1 MTLTKCSK
9 VIGLG
14 TSRDARLLINAL
26 DVRHVGPGLWRIHHD
41 AGEEYNIRLAF
52 DVTPRSTIEE
62 ATLTDLNPTTGSA
75 IPLRQEKLDLFEFLK
90 QFQEIET
97 RNPRQWETE
106 TCELIV
112 QCATYQ
118 QEILIQK
125 SPLSTH
131 AFDQATLVAQLLRCF
146 LVSFEISDANSY
158 YTPHGF
164 MSGGS
169 NIEVMRDEGNDDYW
183 GLQSSVTVERI
194 RLPSSRG
201 KDRQRSTWEQHQ
213 GFLPTLKKAIAN
225 LQRLIFRCQPQDI
238 PCLIYS
244 LCLLALTLSA
254 LSTPHAP
261 FLVPVKTAAK
271 GLGNTFET
279 LCDLYCFS
287 SVVFQHPLKNEVD
300 LAAYALSVDH
310 DPIAVKHFEALNQ
323 LWQKFD
329 PDDEGI
335 VLRGFHYQIDH
346 FAHFDGYCGP
356 PDDGRKE
363 RVQFDKITARVSRL
377 CYGLD
382 AEHVDAAAITQK
394 VISGVYQGVT
404 TIELDNLAAETAAYM
419 TVTHPDYAILAARIA
434 VSNLHKQTKK
444 QFSSVVDDL
453 FHYINP
459 KNHKPAP
466 MISQDTHRIVMQ
478 HAEELNSAIVYDRD
492 FNYQY
497 FGFKTLERSYLLRLS
512 GKVAERPQH
521 MIMRV
526 AVGIHG
532 EDIEKA
538 IETYHLMSQK
548 CFTHAS
554 PTLFNAGTP
563 QPQLASC
570 FLIDMK
576 DDSIE
581 GIYDTLKTCALI
593 SKTAGGVGLNIHRIR
608 ATGSY
613 ISGTNGTSN
622 GIVPMLRVF
631 NNTARYVDQGGNKRP
646 GAFAMYLEPWHAD
659 VFEFLDLRKNHG
671 KEEIRARDLFFAL
684 WIPDLFMRRVEKN
697 GEWTLMCPN
706 EAPGLADVYGDEF
719 EALYEK
725 YEKEGRGR
733 KTIKA
738 QKLWYSIL
746 EAQTETGNPY
756 MLYKDACNRKSN
768 QKNLGTIRSSNLCT
782 EIIEYTAPDEVAV
795 CNLASLALPT
805 FVDSSR
811 GEYDFGRLHEVVQVV
826 TRNLNKIIDVNHYP
840 VPEARN
846 SNMRH
851 RPIGLG
857 VQGLADAFLALRLP
871 FDSPEARQLNKQIF
885 ETIYHGALT
894 SSCQTAK
901 ELGHYETYP
910 GSPVSQGI
918 LQYDMWNVTP
928 TNLWDWDSLKAD
940 IAKHGVRNSLLV
952 APMPTA
958 STSQILGFNE
968 CFEPYTSNIY
978 SRRVLAGEFQ
988 VVNPWLLKDLVD
1000 MGLWSDNM
1008 KNRII
1013 ADGGSIQNIPN
1024 IPADLKA
1031 LYKTVWEISQRS
1043 IVQMAADRGAFIDQS
1058 QSLNIHMKDPTMGKI
1073 TSMHFA
1079 GWKLGLK
1086 TGMYYLRTMAASAPI
1101 QFTVDQE
1108 QLKVADTNV
1117 ARARDLTKKR
1127 VGPTGY
1133 SSSPMQTAV
1142 PRPMYVKKSSMD
1154 SPASG
1159 AVNGIP
1165 TPTATPPPVSSE
1177 ESKTLVPPTKKESA
1191 VLPTFKADAS
1201 EGESPKSLATDPT
1214 GGELEA
1220 LKDEELP
1227 EPAIK
1232 NKERQEEDKEGTSDQ
1247 REGDIY
1253 AEKVLACS
1261 IENKE
1266 ACVMCSG

>member
-1 MTLTKCSK
+1 MFVYK
-9 VIGLG
+9 
-14 TSRDARLLINAL
+14 R
-26 DVRHVGPGLWRIHHD
+26 
-41 AGEEYNIRLAF
+41 
-52 DVTPRSTIEE
+52 
-62 ATLTDLNPTTGSA
+62 
-75 IPLRQEKLDLFEFLK
+75 
-90 QFQEIET
+90 
-97 RNPRQWETE
+97 
-106 TCELIV
+106 
-112 QCATYQ
+112 
-118 QEILIQK
+118 
-125 SPLSTH
+125 
-131 AFDQATLVAQLLRCF
+131 
-146 LVSFEISDANSY
+146 
-158 YTPHGF
+158 
-164 MSGGS
+164 
-169 NIEVMRDEGNDDYW
+169 
-183 GLQSSVTVERI
+183 
-194 RLPSSRG
+194 
-201 KDRQRSTWEQHQ
+201 
-213 GFLPTLKKAIAN
+213 
-225 LQRLIFRCQPQDI
+225 
-238 PCLIYS
+238 
-244 LCLLALTLSA
+244 
-254 LSTPHAP
+254 
-261 FLVPVKTAAK
+261 
-271 GLGNTFET
+271 
-279 LCDLYCFS
+279 
-287 SVVFQHPLKNEVD
+287 
-300 LAAYALSVDH
+300 
-310 DPIAVKHFEALNQ
+310 
-323 LWQKFD
+323 
-329 PDDEGI
+329 
-335 VLRGFHYQIDH
+335 
-346 FAHFDGYCGP
+346 
-356 PDDGRKE
+356 DGRKE

-382 AEHVDAAAITQK
+382 SDHVDAAAITQK

-453 FHYINP
+453 FHYVNP
-459 KNHKPAP
+459 INHKAAP
-466 MISQDTHRIVMQ
+466 MISPETHDTVMK

-497 FGFKTLERSYLLRLS
+497 FGFKTLERSYLLRLN

-532 EDIEKA
+532 DDIEKA
-538 IETYHLMSQK
+538 IETYNLMSQR

-563 QPQLASC
+563 QPQLSSC

-576 DDSIE
+576 EDSIE

-593 SKTAGGVGLNIHRIR
+593 SKTAGGIGLNIHRIR

-613 ISGTNGTSN
+613 IGGTNGSSN

-646 GAFAMYLEPWHAD
+646 GAFAIYLEPWHAD

-671 KEEIRARDLFFAL
+671 KEEVRARDLFFAL
-684 WIPDLFMRRVEKN
+684 WVPDLFMKRVEANK
-697 GEWTLMCPN
+697 EWTLMCPN
-706 EAPGLADVYGDEF
+706 ECPGLADVYGEEF
-719 EALYEK
+719 EALYEQ

-746 EAQTETGNPY
+746 ESQTETGNPY

-782 EIIEYTAPDEVAV
+782 EIIEYSAPDEVAV

-805 FVDSSR
+805 FVDIPR
-811 GEYDFGRLHEVVQVV
+811 GEYDFGRLHEVTQVLV
-826 TRNLNKIIDVNHYP
+826 RNLNKIIEINHYP
-840 VPEARN
+840 VEEARR
-846 SNMRH
+846 SNFRH

-871 FDSPEARQLNKQIF
+871 FDSPEAKYLNKQIF
-885 ETIYHGALT
+885 ETIYHAALT
-894 SSCQTAK
+894 ASCEIASS
-901 ELGHYETYP
+901 LGPYATYE

-928 TNLWDWDSLKAD
+928 TDLWDWDTLKQS

-958 STSQILGFNE
+958 STSQILGNNE

-1000 MGLWSDNM
+1000 MGLWSENM

-1024 IPADLKA
+1024 IPADIKA
-1031 LYKTVWEISQRS
+1031 LYKTVWEISQRT

-1058 QSLNIHMKDPTMGKI
+1058 QSLNIHIKEPTMGKI

-1108 QLKVADTNV
+1108 QLKVADTNI
-1117 ARARDLTKKR
+1117 ARAGGVKKR
-1127 VGPTGY
+1127 MSVGY
-1133 SSSPMQTAV
+1133 SSSNSHSSV
-1142 PRPMYVKKSSMD
+1142 PRPMYLRKPSQGTEMSAGGM
-1154 SPASG
+1154 
-1159 AVNGIP
+1159 P
-1165 TPTATPPPVSSE
+1165 TPSATPPPLE
-1177 ESKTLVPPTKKESA
+1177 KKENETIKNEIS
-1191 VLPTFKADAS
+1191 
-1201 EGESPKSLATDPT
+1201 ESPKTLATDPVGT
-1214 GGELEA
+1214 PIKEEDLS
-1220 LKDEELP
+1220 DEDK
-1227 EPAIK
+1227 AK
-1232 NKERQEEDKEGTSDQ
+1232 QEEDSKGVSED

-1253 AEKVLACS
+1253 AQRVLQCKS
-1261 IENKE
+1261 L
-1266 ACVMCSG
+1266 SGV